1 MTGGPRSN
9 KYTFSVNSV
18 ARENCPVVARR
29 AKPEAGGETT
39 NKLLINRNGEIA
51 MSENVIIN
59 KQFTGPPGYGQG
71 GYICGM
77 VAELVGGAAEVTL
90 RQPAP
95 LEKPLQVQRFDEGDV
110 AISDGDTLIAKG
122 SPVTFDIDVPSPVS
136 FSEAE
141 AASKSYWGIKQHPVP
156 SCFVCSPQIPVD
168 IGLGIFPGPI
178 EERSMVATP
187 WKPPARLNG
196 ADGKVDSKFLWA
208 ALDCPSGWALVH
220 AGFMGSAVPLHPAV
234 LGRLSGK
241 ISEPVEVGQQCIVIG
256 WSIGMDGRK
265 GYAGSAIYS
274 SSGDLHAVGRATWI
288 KI

>member
-1 MTGGPRSN
+1 
-9 KYTFSVNSV
+9 
-18 ARENCPVVARR
+18 
-29 AKPEAGGETT
+29 
-39 NKLLINRNGEIA
+39 
-51 MSENVIIN
+51 
-59 KQFTGPPGYGQG
+59 
-71 GYICGM
+71 
-77 VAELVGGAAEVTL
+77 
-90 RQPAP
+90 
-95 LEKPLQVQRFDEGDV
+95 
-110 AISDGDTLIAKG
+110 
-122 SPVTFDIDVPSPVS
+122 
-136 FSEAE
+136 
-141 AASKSYWGIKQHPVP
+141 
-156 SCFVCSPQIPVD
+156 
-168 IGLGIFPGPI
+168 
-178 EERSMVATP
+178 MVATP

>member
-1 MTGGPRSN
+1 
-9 KYTFSVNSV
+9 
-18 ARENCPVVARR
+18 
-29 AKPEAGGETT
+29 
-39 NKLLINRNGEIA
+39 

-256 WSIGMDGRK
+256 WSIGMDG
-265 GYAGSAIYS
+265 
-274 SSGDLHAVGRATWI
+274 
-288 KI
+288 